1 MADDNFYMKQALQE
15 AKCAFE
21 EDEIPVGAVIVCGDR
36 IIARAHN
43 LTERLSDVT
52 AHAEM
57 QAITAASEY
66 LGGKY
71 LNDCTLYVT
80 VEPCV
85 MCAGALGWS
94 QIGRV
99 VYGAEDEKRGF
110 RRFAPQALHPK
121 TELVSGVME
130 EECALLMKEFFQRK
144 RFFQIY
150 RCRNDA
156 EKIVKAG
163 ITGSF
168 QKSLLLF
175 LGSGDKSSHA
185 VPSFRIILPLQ
196 AVSRKRH
203 SPEVRRYRLHFLP

>member
-15 AKCAFE
+15 AKCALE

-144 RFFQIY
+144 R
-150 RCRNDA
+150 
-156 EKIVKAG
+156 
-163 ITGSF
+163 
-168 QKSLLLF
+168 
-175 LGSGDKSSHA
+175 
-185 VPSFRIILPLQ
+185 
-196 AVSRKRH
+196 
-203 SPEVRRYRLHFLP
+203 